1 MENNKTNLH
10 LEFIE
15 GRSFIVGREGH
26 IYIDSPTAS
35 KQHAELRIIDG
46 RIHLC
51 DLDSTNGTFLVK
63 DRTWVR
69 FDRGFVDPQQSI
81 VIGGQIHRVVDLLA
95 IANDF
100 AVVDEADTEIERAAD
115 SGKRASGGLSGH

>member
-1 MENNKTNLH
+1 MKNNKASVNLD
-10 LEFIE
+10 LIE

-35 KQHAELRIIDG
+35 KQHARFRIIDG
-46 RIHLC
+46 KVYLR
-51 DLDSTNGTFLVK
+51 DLDSTNGTFLIK
-63 DRTWVR
+63 DRAWIR

-81 VIGGQIHRVVDLLA
+81 AIGGKIHRVMDLLA

-100 AVVDEADTEIERAAD
+100 AAVDEAETEIELLPVA
-115 SGKRASGGLSGH
+115 GGLPRG